1 MKSYYVYCLE
11 EGGLAFIHD
20 YEEFRKSG
28 INVGTMTFTGIV
40 VQAPDVATA
49 QEVYNHPTSDKGKLF
64 IADEPQI
71 ANVQDKLERN
81 LEDLRL
87 ALLNSL
93 IQSLNRQARDMNKV
107 ISRIAE
113 QIHERSNKIISVEEV
128 YSRMKEQALQRM
140 SGWKYDGRN

>member
-20 YEEFRKSG
+20 YEEFRNSG
-28 INVGTMTFTGIV
+28 IKVGSMSFTGIV

-49 QEVYNHPTSDKGKLF
+49 QEVYNHPTSEKGKLF

-71 ANVQDKLERN
+71 ASVQDKLEKN

-93 IQSLNRQARDMNKV
+93 IQSLNRQSRDMNKV
-107 ISRIAE
+107 ISRISE
-113 QIHERSNKIISVEEV
+113 QVHERSNKIISVEEI
-128 YSRMKEQALQRM
+128 YSRLKEQVLQKM
-140 SGWKYDGRN
+140 SGWKYDGRS